1 MSTVIPRGNKFLAR
15 FRVTGYPSKSKTF
28 ATEKAG
34 HDWLKEHEEKVTKDT
49 YVDAGALAKKTFGE
63 LIDKYIE
70 DATLLRP
77 LGESKRFALAAIRKA
92 LGSERATNITSLR
105 LIGYV
110 KSRMQQGAG
119 GVTINMDIGF
129 IKDVLTHARLMYK
142 SIDLDIFLDV
152 RQFMKQIKLKTKSTG
167 RDRRPIEAEIA
178 ALKDYFR
185 NKKRQKIPMWD
196 IIDFAIFTTMRVA
209 EICRIRWDDVNYK
222 DQTVIIRD
230 RKDPQEKIGNDQV
243 VPVLDDAWKIL
254 TSQPK
259 SDDRIFP
266 YKEATISTIFPR
278 ACKEL
283 GIVDLHFHDFRHEGT
298 SQLFEILRYE
308 IQEVAVFTGHKDWA
322 MLKRYVHLRAKD
334 LHFDRHGNRRKRRDI
349 APELLLA
356 AA

>member
-1 MSTVIPRGNKFLAR
+1 VSTVIPRGEKFLAR
-15 FRVTGYPSKSKTF
+15 FRVTGHPQKAKTF
-28 ATEKAG
+28 ATEKEA
-34 HDWLKEHEEKVTKDT
+34 HDWLASHGKLVTKDT
-49 YVDAGALAKKTFGE
+49 YVDPGDLEKKTFGD
-63 LIDKYIE
+63 LIDNYIE
-70 DATLLRP
+70 DATLVRP
-77 LGESKRFALAAIRKA
+77 LGESKRFALAAIRRA
-92 LGSERATNITSLR
+92 LGSERATKITSLR
-105 LIGYV
+105 LIEYV
-110 KSRMQQGAG
+110 KSRMKQGAG

-129 IKDVLTHARLMYK
+129 IKDVLVNARLRYK
-142 SIDLDIFLDV
+142 SIPTDIFLDV
-152 RQFMKQIKLKTKSTG
+152 RQFMKQIKLKRKSTG
-167 RDRRPIEAEIA
+167 RNRRPTEAEII
-178 ALKDYFR
+178 ALKDFFR

-196 IIDFAIFTTMRVA
+196 IIDFAIFTTMRA
-209 EICRIRWDDVNYK
+209 GEICRIRWEDVNYK

-230 RKDPQEKIGNDQV
+230 RKDPEEKIGNDQV

-259 SDDRIFP
+259 TDDRIFP
-266 YKEATISTIFPR
+266 YNEATISTIFPR
-278 ACKEL
+278 ACEEL

-334 LHFDRHGNRRKRRDI
+334 LHFDEHGNRRKRRDI